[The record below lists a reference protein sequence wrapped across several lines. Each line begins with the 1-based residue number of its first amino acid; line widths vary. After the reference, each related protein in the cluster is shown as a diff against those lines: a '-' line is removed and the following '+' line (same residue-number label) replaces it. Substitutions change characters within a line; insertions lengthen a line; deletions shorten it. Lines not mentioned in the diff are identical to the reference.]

1 MASIKVDG
9 VTLVLQE
16 NDKKLLGMD
25 DLMRKMLKSGA
36 EILIKSQREHL
47 QDAIIGYTPKER
59 GRRNGTLKQS
69 IEAGHIIK
77 TPESAHIDVWPH
89 GEREDQ
95 WHKKPAR
102 NAQIG
107 FVVNYGKRN
116 MHGRPFVKQSIA
128 DSESEVNRRWEE
140 MLNEYMANG

>member
-1 MASIKVDG
+1 MASIKIDG
-9 VTLVLQE
+9 ITLTLQE

-25 DLMRKMLKSGA
+25 GLVRKMLKSGA
-36 EILIKSQREHL
+36 DILIKSQQAHL
-47 QDAIIGYTPKER
+47 QEAILGYTPKER
-59 GRRNGTLKQS
+59 GRRNGTLRES
-69 IEAGHIIK
+69 IKAGPITK
-77 TPESAHIDVWPH
+77 TPEMAKVDVWPH

-102 NAQIG
+102 NAEIG

-116 MHGRPFVKQSIA
+116 MRARPFVKETVT
-128 DSESEVNRRWEE
+128 DSESAINRRWEE